1 MTPLGGAVERQS
13 EAPAA
18 AAARALS
25 QGVAQGVASA
35 DGFIEHSI
43 ASFDNTALYV
53 REYGARES
61 AAPPLLCL
69 AGYTRNCRDFHDLA
83 LRHGKARRVLC
94 PDMRG
99 RGKSAHDADPRHYAV
114 ETAMADLLALLDALR
129 LEKCVV
135 LGTSFGGVL
144 GMALAVLRP
153 RALAG
158 LILNDCG
165 PEFDTDGLDA
175 IVEYA
180 AAPRPQP
187 DWRAAAR
194 HGRELIGSGW
204 DKDDAAWLKIARQG
218 YSLASDGLLHV
229 DYDPAIVKPLAAFA
243 AAGKRGKEAYDMWA
257 IFRALGDIP
266 TLLLRGA
273 LSSVL
278 KEETARAMIGA
289 KPDLEHVTVPGVGHA
304 PFLDEPQAIEAIDGY
319 LARFG

>member
-1 MTPLGGAVERQS
+1 LTPQGGAVERQS

-18 AAARALS
+18 AAARAVS

-35 DGFIEHSI
+35 DGFTEHRT
-43 ASFDNTALYV
+43 ASFDNSALYV

-61 AAPPLLCL
+61 AALPLLCL

-83 LRHGKARRVLC
+83 LRHGESRRVLC

-129 LEKCVV
+129 LDKCIL

-158 LILNDCG
+158 LILNDAG
-165 PEFDTDGLDA
+165 PEFDPEGLRFITDNTA
-175 IVEYA
+175 T
-180 AAPRPQP
+180 PQPQP
-187 DWRAAAR
+187 DWPAAAR
-194 HGRELIGSGW
+194 YGRELIGTGW
-204 DKDDAAWLKIARQG
+204 DKDGAAWLKIARQG

-229 DYDPAIVKPLAAFA
+229 DYDPAIAKPLRAFA
-243 AAGKRGKEAYDMWA
+243 TARRREHDMWA

-278 KEETARAMIGA
+278 KEETVHAMIGA
-289 KPDLEHVTVPGVGHA
+289 KPDLEHVTVAGVGHA